1 MKIKKIIVTAIA
13 VVVLIGGAGLGFM
26 SWHNHQMQTLRSE
39 MIAQQEA
46 NDALQ
51 NAINE
56 LADDYDIKINDD
68 STFKTV
74 VNNLKSKFDK
84 YFQREHY
91 VLDAKEVTSKIEE
104 ISELATIE
112 YQYEC
117 VGYVEGSANFSVGKY
132 DTGVKNPLKDKFLV
146 CKGWGKIKAG
156 IDLSQVKIE
165 CDPQKK
171 IVNVI
176 MPESKILSNE
186 LDENSIEDVNKQVDW
201 LAEVTTED
209 QNNIRQKIKE
219 KGEECAKK
227 SNILET
233 SNNRAQQ
240 VIKDLI
246 NNIQKGKGDYEVQF
260 TTAK

>member
-1 MKIKKIIVTAIA
+1 MAIKKIIAA
-13 VVVLIGGAGLGFM
+13 AAAFVVLIGGAGFGFM

-46 NDALQ
+46 NDKLQ
-51 NAINE
+51 KAIND
-56 LADDYDIKINDD
+56 LANQYGIKIEKDG
-68 STFKTV
+68 TIKTV
-74 VNNLKSKFDK
+74 IKNLKSIFDK

-91 VLDAKEVTSKIEE
+91 ILDAKEVTSKISE

-117 VGYVEGSANFSVGKY
+117 VGTVENKPTFGIGNY
-132 DTGVKNPLKDKFLV
+132 DTGVKNPFKGKLLI

-156 IDLSQVKIE
+156 IDLSKVEIE
-165 CDPQKK
+165 CDHKNK

-186 LDENSIEDVNKQVDW
+186 LDENSIEDVNKEVDW

-209 QNNIRQKIKE
+209 QNDIRQKIKE

-260 TTAK
+260 KTVK